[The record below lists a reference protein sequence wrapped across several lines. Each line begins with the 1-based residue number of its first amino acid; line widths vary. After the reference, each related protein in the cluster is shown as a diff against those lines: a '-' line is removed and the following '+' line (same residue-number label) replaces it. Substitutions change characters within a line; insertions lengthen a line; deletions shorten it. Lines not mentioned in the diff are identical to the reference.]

1 MTATGKVSRRR
12 GAEIM
17 SNHSGFRDLLWSALL
32 GADLSGRYFGR
43 LTVRYQ
49 RWDRGA
55 KILIALT
62 ASTSVS
68 GWAVWGT
75 PGLDW
80 VWKVLSATSA
90 VVAVALPIIDPTTS
104 LKATSNLKGAWVAIL
119 KDYELLWSELP
130 MLSEQSAYDAYQR
143 IMNEEKK
150 LGELEAV
157 FPRSRRLILDCQ
169 DEVCRARGLEG
180 RP

>member
-1 MTATGKVSRRR
+1 
-12 GAEIM
+12 M
-17 SNHSGFRDLLWSALL
+17 SDNPGFRDLLWNALL

-68 GWAVWGT
+68 GWAVWGA

-80 VWKVLSATSA
+80 AWKVLSATSA

-104 LKATSNLKGAWVAIL
+104 LKTAANLKASWGSIL
-119 KDYELLWSELP
+119 GEYELLWSELP
-130 MLSEQSAYDAYQR
+130 MLSERSAHDAYQR

-157 FPRSRRLILDCQ
+157 FPRSSRLILECQ
-169 DEVCRARGLEG
+169 DEVCRARGLEV